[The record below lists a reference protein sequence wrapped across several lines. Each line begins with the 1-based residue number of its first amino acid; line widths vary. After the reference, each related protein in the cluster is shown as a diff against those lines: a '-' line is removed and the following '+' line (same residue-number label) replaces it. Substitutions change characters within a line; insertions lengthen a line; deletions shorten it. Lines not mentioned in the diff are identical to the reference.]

1 MQCIRP
7 AVCIRNEILWI
18 RPAVCIRP
26 YVMHTAGS
34 MHRQERL
41 QNRYT
46 HKIFSMDWLSGILK
60 RVAKI
65 FGVWLAEKGV

>member
-1 MQCIRP
+1 MRVSPLEQTQKKLETKVLR
-7 AVCIRNEILWI
+7 
-18 RPAVCIRP
+18 
-26 YVMHTAGS
+26 
-34 MHRQERL
+34 ERL

-46 HKIFSMDWLSGILK
+46 HEIFSMDWLSGILK